1 VSEGSHQGPATQL
14 SFDLAAAPAAAE
26 SQEDAAAIQ
35 ESWHEVTAAIDAI
48 RLRFG
53 RAAVGTAAM
62 VGNDRLEVPTQRQ
75 APWGPNDDDG
85 IGRAAPPG

>member
-1 VSEGSHQGPATQL
+1 
-14 SFDLAAAPAAAE
+14 
-26 SQEDAAAIQ
+26 
-35 ESWHEVTAAIDAI
+35 
-48 RLRFG
+48 
-53 RAAVGTAAM
+53 M